1 MTIIRVIDFETT
13 GTEPAEG
20 AKVCE
25 VGTCDLDLEARRVE
39 APRTWLCGVDKMP
52 PEVRAVHHISLTEC
66 RDEQPFSAGDMFP
79 HANGMPAAIA
89 AHNAEFE
96 TKFFDSPVPVI
107 CTYKAALRVWP
118 HAPSHSNGALRYWL
132 EDAGKIAPDHALT
145 QPAHRAGPDAYVTA
159 HILLALFDAG
169 ATGRDMIAWTKEPRL
184 LPTCPI
190 GKFRGKPWSEVEGG
204 FLGWMLRQ
212 ESMEEDLKWNA
223 RREIARR
230 EIARREQ
237 GGRA

>member
-13 GTEPAEG
+13 GTEPPAE
-20 AKVCE
+20 VCE
-25 VGTCDLDLEARRVE
+25 VGICDLNLEAKEVHHPL
-39 APRTWLCGVDKMP
+39 AWLCGVQSMP
-52 PEVRAVHHISLTEC
+52 PEVRAVHHISLAEC
-66 RDEQPFSAGDMFP
+66 VGKSPFNADEMFGEQTYGKP
-79 HANGMPAAIA
+79 DAVA

-96 TKFFDSPVPVI
+96 TKFFAPPVPLI

-118 HAPSHSNGALRYWL
+118 DAPSHSNGALRYWL
-132 EDAGKIAPDHALT
+132 EDQGKIAPDHPLT

-169 ATGRDMIAWTKEPRL
+169 ATGKEMVAWTKEPRL

-190 GKFRGKPWSEVEGG
+190 GKFRGQKWSEVEGG

-230 EIARREQ
+230 QQ
-237 GGRA
+237 GVTS

>member
-13 GTEPAEG
+13 GTEPADG
-20 AKVCE
+20 AQVCE
-25 VGTCDLDLEARRVE
+25 VGTCNVEVNTRRIH
-39 APRTWLCGVDKMP
+39 PPHSWLCGVSEMP
-52 PEVRAVHHISLTEC
+52 PAVRAVHHISLAEC
-66 RDEQPFSAGDMFP
+66 DGCDPFDAATMFYD
-79 HANGMPAAIA
+79 GLSAIA
-89 AHNAEFE
+89 AHNSEFE
-96 TKFFDSPVPVI
+96 TKFFASPLPVI
-107 CTYKAALRVWP
+107 CTYKAALRIWP
-118 HAPSHSNGALRYWL
+118 DAPSHSNGALRYWL
-132 EDAGKIAPDHALT
+132 EDAGKIRPDHALT

-159 HILLALFDAG
+159 HILMALFDAG

-230 EIARREQ
+230 DA
-237 GGRA
+237 GAKS